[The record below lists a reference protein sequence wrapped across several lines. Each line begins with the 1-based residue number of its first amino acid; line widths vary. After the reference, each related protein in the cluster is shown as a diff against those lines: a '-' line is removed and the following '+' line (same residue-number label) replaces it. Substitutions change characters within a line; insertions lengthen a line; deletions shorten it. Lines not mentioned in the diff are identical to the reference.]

1 MNVDRLNFLIQKL
14 NCPGIVLYFSVIDNW
29 RYDQFKWEHFGR
41 KLLKTEPVICK
52 TYFNYM
58 TGKGVQKEFK
68 RYAYTICDRASN
80 LTLIHYKGDDSIVN
94 ENPHVR
100 TCGSVLRELENST
113 QSPSVVYKKKIVDCS
128 CQDYYYSFIIHYSHI
143 MYHVIPEHMFKKINH
158 IIQSLLVVN
167 VCVTV

>member
-1 MNVDRLNFLIQKL
+1 MIGGVTN
-14 NCPGIVLYFSVIDNW
+14 Y
-29 RYDQFKWEHFGR
+29 FKWEHFGR

-68 RYAYTICDRASN
+68 RYAYTINDRASN

-113 QSPSVVYKKKIVDCS
+113 QPPSVA
-128 CQDYYYSFIIHYSHI
+128 
-143 MYHVIPEHMFKKINH
+143 
-158 IIQSLLVVN
+158 
-167 VCVTV
+167 T